1 LNTQQKLALAHSFD
15 VCDKLLTEAN
25 MADDLTKKLQTVLDE
40 LKSVMKARKDR
51 IEDLRAEIETIEADN
66 ASLEKQIEEMLNS
79 F

>member
-1 LNTQQKLALAHSFD
+1 
-15 VCDKLLTEAN
+15 